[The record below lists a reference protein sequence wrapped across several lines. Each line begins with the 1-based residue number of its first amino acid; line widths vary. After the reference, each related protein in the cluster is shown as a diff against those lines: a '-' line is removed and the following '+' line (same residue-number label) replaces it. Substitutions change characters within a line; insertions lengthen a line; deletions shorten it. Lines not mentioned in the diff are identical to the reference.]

1 MGFTCNTH
9 MTELGIVKKEM
20 GFTCNTHMTEFGI
33 VKKEGDNIAK
43 LAGPVKILL

>member
-1 MGFTCNTH
+1 